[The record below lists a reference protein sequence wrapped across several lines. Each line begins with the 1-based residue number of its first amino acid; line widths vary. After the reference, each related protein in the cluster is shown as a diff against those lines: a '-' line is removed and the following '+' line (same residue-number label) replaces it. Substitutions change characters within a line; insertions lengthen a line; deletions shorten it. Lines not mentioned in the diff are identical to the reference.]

1 VAEQSWLG
9 NIWDSITG
17 RDKEPAN
24 NGVLNYQPEIKPV
37 RPEGVMQESFARAGE
52 MFQGQQIS
60 RPASLF
66 DVGYNVAKSNIQS
79 IPRGI
84 SNEGIVNPEAY
95 IPVVSE
101 AGFIG
106 RKIGSLFEPAGQALE
121 DIGHGG
127 DVFRFGEQTRIP
139 TVTKTGQELGLLA
152 ADIATMGASKPG
164 RAIARDV
171 YRGTMDWLTEPPPA
185 EAFQLGIL
193 AGPGSAT
200 ADMPALLKANQLETE
215 GVKPQKIFEQTGW
228 YKDIDDQWKYEIPD
242 KLWTPGDMVTP
253 DDVWLR
259 GIPKIGPA
267 PGSKLNDILTHK
279 RLYEAYPEAKNI
291 QFEYDPKYGSGAAF
305 MPGRTLSDSK
315 IIIGDDIFDNDLAMQ
330 RILHEIQHGVQ
341 SFEGFAVGGN
351 PEDFMKQLTQEKE
364 GVLDLVK
371 QTNTALNNI
380 VREKDQL
387 RSQFVPLDDP
397 RILDLDRRYKEGL
410 DYRANLVDSFKYWD
424 SADLKEEAVSRYK
437 SLAGE
442 AEARN
447 VPRRAKDQG
456 LLGIIPTETTKGDIP
471 KGYQSIEFE
480 PTVMESSGLMDYTM
494 RHRPPEREAGNT
506 LDDLSMIYPEDL
518 YSSKGWMYYGVGGSP
533 EQQRMD
539 TVSANIMAKVRGK
552 PDAEVTVYR
561 AVPKG
566 VKDFN
571 AGDWVTIN
579 REYAKGHG
587 EGPLKGDYDII
598 SKKVKASE
606 LTTEGN
612 SLHEQ
617 GYWPLEK

>member
-9 NIWDSITG
+9 SIWDSITG
-17 RDKEPAN
+17 RDKEPAG
-24 NGVLNYQPEIKPV
+24 NGILNYQPEIKPAEDQGV
-37 RPEGVMQESFARAGE
+37 LGFLGPVGRTLQQAPAELPASFVPSDPNYTPGLSESQFIYNQFLGEPIAKIGEGLEGVAQGFGFARQKEMGSLIPELTQSGKQVVGGSLEFAPVGGPSTMAARKGLLRGAEAVERSPVGQGILAMQE
-52 MFQGQQIS
+52 Q
-60 RPASLF
+60 
-66 DVGYNVAKSNIQS
+66 
-79 IPRGI
+79 RGM
-84 SNEGIVNPEAY
+84 
-95 IPVVSE
+95 PVS
-101 AGFIG
+101 
-106 RKIGSLFEPAGQALE
+106 Q
-121 DIGHGG
+121 
-127 DVFRFGEQTRIP
+127 
-139 TVTKTGQELGLLA
+139 
-152 ADIATMGASKPG
+152 
-164 RAIARDV
+164 
-171 YRGTMDWLTEPPPA
+171 
-185 EAFQLGIL
+185 IL

-253 DDVWLR
+253 EDVMLK

-267 PGSKLNDILTHK
+267 PGSKLDDILSHK

-291 QFEYDPKYGSGAAF
+291 QFEYDPEYGSGAAF
-305 MPGRTLSDSK
+305 MPGRNLSDSK

-330 RILHEIQHGVQ
+330 RILHEVQHGVQ

-364 GVLDLVK
+364 GILDLVK

-387 RSQFVPLDDP
+387 RSQFVPSDDP

-424 SADLKEEAVSRYK
+424 SVDLKEEAVRRYK

-494 RHRPPEREAGNT
+494 RHRPPEREVGNT

-539 TVSANIMAKVRGK
+539 TVSANIMAKVRGN